1 MVKVVQIWNVMKN
14 ILLATIGA
22 SPQVLTETL
31 YAIHQS
37 GKPFPHEVF
46 VITTLSAKPLLMNGL
61 FRDGHLQA
69 LKDEYQLP
77 EFCFDESHIWL
88 IEDDEGNQVNDA
100 KSIEDQSHMADFITK
115 ALFRLTSNPDIA
127 LHTSLA
133 GGRKT
138 MAFYT
143 GYAMSLL
150 GREQDT
156 LSHVFVDDDYEFVR
170 DFWFPTKTAK
180 WVTGKNG
187 QGEVDI
193 SKAQVTLAEIPFVRM
208 RHSIDQSLLTSMEN
222 LSFSQTVALLNAG
235 QNQTLSVKVN
245 PKAKTL
251 ETLGVEIK
259 LTAKEL
265 AFYLWLYQKGDVGLL
280 VDRYFEDDSAHSLGF
295 LSQFASMSQDPRVF
309 DSFGITPEDMKENTL
324 TNLKGMERAFL
335 QPVCSMI
342 NAKLKKELPMAIAE
356 KLSIRSLSEPLGQ
369 KYRVA
374 FCGQSTQVELQLITS
389 N

>member
-1 MVKVVQIWNVMKN
+1 MKN

-37 GKPFPHEVF
+37 GKPFPEEVY
-46 VITTLSAKPLLMNGL
+46 VITTLSAKPLLINGL

-69 LKDEYQLP
+69 LKEEYQLP
-77 EFCFDESHIWL
+77 DFRFDESNIWL
-88 IEDDEGNQVNDA
+88 IEDDAGNQVEDA
-100 KSIEDQSHMADFITK
+100 KSVDDQSHMADFITK
-115 ALFRLTSNPDIA
+115 ILFKLTRDPRIA

-170 DFWFPTKTAK
+170 DFWFPTKSAK

-187 QGEVDI
+187 QGEVDV
-193 SKAQVTLAEIPFVRM
+193 SKARVTLAEIPFVKM
-208 RHSIDQSLLTSMEN
+208 RHSIDPSLLASMEN

-235 QNQTLSVKVN
+235 QDQTLSVKIN

-265 AFYLWLYQKGDVGLL
+265 AFYLWLYHKGEAGML
-280 VDRYFEDDSAHSLGF
+280 VDRYFDEDPAHSQGF
-295 LSQFASMSQDPRVF
+295 LSLFATMSQDPRVF
-309 DSFGITPEDMKENTL
+309 ESFGITPEDFKEQNLHQL
-324 TNLKGMERAFL
+324 TGMEKSFL
-335 QPVCSMI
+335 QPVCSQI
-342 NAKLKKELPMAIAE
+342 NHKLKKVLPAATADKLAVLSFPE
-356 KLSIRSLSEPLGQ
+356 KAGQ
-369 KYRVA
+369 RYRVA
-374 FCGQSTQVELQLITS
+374 LCSHGSLYGAALS
-389 N
+389 NGKS